1 MTNKIKYPEYD
12 DSILSLVSRLSG
24 FIGDYLAVAVGR
36 TNLENKPSKM
46 PLKASHAGLTEEE
59 MMVPLIVVNKI

>member
-46 PLKASHAGLTEEE
+46 PLKASHARAYGRK
-59 MMVPLIVVNKI
+59 MMVPLL